1 MEQQT
6 FEYHIMGAHGTGGV
20 QAEMDKRAKGGW
32 EPIIAYQEVEAG
44 KRHVVIFRRP
54 IAAK

>member
-1 MEQQT
+1 M
-6 FEYHIMGAHGTGGV
+6 FEYHIMGAKSMGGV
-20 QAEMDKRAKGGW
+20 QDEMNKRAKEGW

-54 IAAK
+54 VAR